1 MTMVR
6 KKFRNEPFDVLFKRF
21 KKTVERA
28 DVVGEVRR
36 REHYERPSIARKRA
50 KEIAVKNEQRRQEDQ
65 RLKRAPV

>member
-1 MTMVR
+1 MTTVR
-6 KKFRNEPFDVLFKRF
+6 KKFRNESFDVLFKRF

>member
-1 MTMVR
+1 MVR